1 MFLVVSAG
9 GFVSCSYQRRR
20 YDGGRFRAQTL
31 RAERDFAET
40 SPDGQVDL
48 FGREVPFR
56 PDQNQYVASFV
67 QDVGQKCLAQGRTGS
82 VAVGDEFLSVEG
94 LLDDLPQ
101 RSHFVQA
108 GVVGFERLFHGGRDD
123 LVLPF
128 GLERAS
134 LAVLRGEGDDL
145 RDSDFRGF
153 SRNHSNRSLFFVGA
167 TAIVRR

>member
-1 MFLVVSAG
+1 MSVVRSDF
-9 GFVSCSYQRRR
+9 GFVGGSHQCGRH
-20 YDGGRFRAQTL
+20 DGGRFRAQAL

-94 LLDDLPQ
+94 LLDDLSQ
-101 RSHFVQA
+101 RSYFVQA
-108 GVVGFERLFHGGRDD
+108 GW
-123 LVLPF
+123 
-128 GLERAS
+128 
-134 LAVLRGEGDDL
+134 
-145 RDSDFRGF
+145 
-153 SRNHSNRSLFFVGA
+153 
-167 TAIVRR
+167 